1 MLGCQSCPDALV
13 SRRQWVKVAVS
24 GADSYPMRGDCNQL
38 TGSGLKMAAKKT
50 ATKKKS
56 QQKRAKSAARKKTT
70 GAKKASKRSAGSGQA
85 ATKGSIKATEKGSVN
100 DNELV
105 YVASSP
111 IHGKGL
117 FARKK
122 LKANVTLGN
131 IEGRPTRRDG
141 TYVLWLSETDG
152 LRVTNDFRFI
162 NHSNMPNCALTGSK
176 VVTLKTVK
184 ADEELTHDY
193 GW

>member
-1 MLGCQSCPDALV
+1 
-13 SRRQWVKVAVS
+13 
-24 GADSYPMRGDCNQL
+24 
-38 TGSGLKMAAKKT
+38 MAARKT
-50 ATKKKS
+50 SITKKS
-56 QQKRAKSAARKKTT
+56 QQTPSRPKARKKAVGGKTNSRN
-70 GAKKASKRSAGSGQA
+70 GAGSASRTSEEIG
-85 ATKGSIKATEKGSVN
+85 KKNG
-100 DNELV
+100 LV
-105 YVASSP
+105 YVANSP

-122 LKANVTLGN
+122 LKANLTLGN

-141 TYVLWLSETDG
+141 TYVLWLSDTDG

-162 NHSNMPNCALTGSK
+162 NHSGTPNCALTGSK
-176 VVTLKTVK
+176 VVTLKAIK